1 MLSNILYNVHCTV
14 HVYNSGREIK
24 KISRRRFFK
33 EYCVF
38 LNINKT
44 YVHEVNITKSQKLL
58 ELFGTFRWF
67 LFIPVHLIKAAIYKC
82 PV

>member
-1 MLSNILYNVHCTV
+1 MNVVEYSVQCTCIL
-14 HVYNSGREIK
+14 YNSGREIK

-67 LFIPVHLIKAAIYKC
+67 LFIPVHLIKAAIYKGQ
-82 PV
+82 V